1 MCKLNTCLS
10 VCLSVVPPSAATAA
24 AAAAAQNIVLQQQ
37 QAATSA
43 SLGLSQQVITNAHGQ
58 IVAIGAAQ
66 VTICLFLWLVFTD
79 LSAAQVT

>member
-1 MCKLNTCLS
+1 
-10 VCLSVVPPSAATAA
+10 
-24 AAAAAQNIVLQQQ
+24 VLQQQ

-66 VTICLFLWLVFTD
+66 VTICLFL
-79 LSAAQVT
+79 